1 MRTLIL
7 GLLAL
12 CISASGYAQFSKA
25 KLQASGLTC
34 AMCARSVYKNLEA
47 LSFVDSI
54 GTDLE
59 QSSFLITLRPGV
71 DVDADQ
77 IRKKVE
83 DAGFSVAD
91 LRLEGVFEP
100 VKVGNDRHV
109 TLNGRTYHFLDVPE
123 QSLGG
128 KRSIRFVDRDFLATK
143 EQKKYAAM
151 ASGHACY
158 KSGRTEECCRQ
169 AGVKSDG
176 RVYHVT
182 L

>member
-59 QSSFLITLRPGV
+59 QSSFLISLRPGA

-91 LRLEGVFEP
+91 LRLEGSFASIP
-100 VKVGNDRHV
+100 VGNGRHL
-109 TLNGRTYHFLDVPE
+109 TMGGRTYHFLDVPE
-123 QSLGG
+123 QTLDGV
-128 KRSIRFVDRDFLATK
+128 RTIRFVDKDFLASK
-143 EQKKYAAM
+143 DQKRYATM
-151 ASGHACY
+151 ASSHACY

-169 AGVKSDG
+169 AGVKAEG

>member
-7 GLLAL
+7 GLLVFGFA
-12 CISASGYAQFSKA
+12 APGYAQFSQA

-34 AMCARSVYKNLEA
+34 AMCARSVYKNLEG
-47 LSFVDSI
+47 LSFIDSI
-54 GTDLE
+54 DTDLD
-59 QSSFLITLRPGV
+59 QSSFLLKLKPGRE
-71 DVDADQ
+71 VDADQ

-91 LRLEGVFEP
+91 LRLEGDFGP
-100 VKVGNDRHV
+100 VTVGNDRHV
-109 TLNGRTYHFLDVPE
+109 TLGGHTYHFLDVPE
-123 QSLGG
+123 QTLSG
-128 KRSIRFVDRDFLATK
+128 KRSIRLVDKDFLGSK
-143 EQKKYAAM
+143 EQKKFATM

-158 KSGRTEECCRQ
+158 KSGRAEDCCRQ

>member
-1 MRTLIL
+1 MC
-7 GLLAL
+7 LLAL
-12 CISASGYAQFSKA
+12 GLAAPGYAQLSQA

-34 AMCARSVYKNLEA
+34 AMCARSVYKNLET
-47 LSFVDSI
+47 LPFVDSI

-59 QSSFLITLRPGV
+59 QSSFLITIRRGA

-91 LRLEGVFEP
+91 LRLEGDFEAIP
-100 VKVGNDRHV
+100 VGGDRHV
-109 TLNGRTYHFLDVPE
+109 TLNGRIYHFLDVAE

-128 KRSIRFVDRDFLATK
+128 KGSIRFVDRDFLASK
-143 EQKKYAAM
+143 DQKKYAAM

-169 AGVKSDG
+169 AGVKSEG